1 MARAVKIAL
10 EANLVLNRFYLLL
23 LAAASILLTVS
34 AFHVRAGQQIA
45 SPKRIEI
52 KAGGPAVTLSGTVS
66 KSKEVVYVFSA
77 KGGQKFTGRITQ
89 KDGNTGFDVTDPSG
103 DGLPEEENDF
113 NTRLTATLPKT
124 GDYKINVSTFE
135 TRDSRYTLVVRV
147 Y

>member
-1 MARAVKIAL
+1 MR
-10 EANLVLNRFYLLL
+10 NLSYHQIVV
-23 LAAASILLTVS
+23 AISILLPLL
-34 AFHVRAGQQIA
+34 ALPALGGQEAGN
-45 SPKRIEI
+45 PKRIEI
-52 KAGGPAVTLSGTVS
+52 KASGPAVTLTGTVN

-113 NTRLTATLPKT
+113 NTKLTATLPKT
-124 GDYKINVSTFE
+124 GDYKISVSTFE